1 MLGMMILALLQGG
14 TNKLGLVGFR
24 LHICVM
30 RSDSCSEVVPGIIL
44 VEILGVAVT
53 AQEPLVEG
61 SGSYTSQLGAAG
73 ELS

>member
-30 RSDSCSEVVPGIIL
+30 RSDSCSGVVPGKIL
-44 VEILGVAVT
+44 VEILGVVVT
-53 AQEPLVEG
+53 AEEPLVEG
-61 SGSYTSQLGAAG
+61 SESFTSQMGAAG
-73 ELS
+73 GLS